1 MDVSLICSFI
11 RDNLEN
17 DLSLEAVAKHF
28 GYSRFHLSRQF
39 KQETGYSYKQYVEA
53 LKIER
58 SIATMVDAGRD
69 VKSVFIDSRHESSGT
84 FSNTFKKLTGLSPNL
99 YKKSL
104 NALRGLLVHSLQH
117 RGEVIYRSRGVG
129 QGAGAGQGHGLG
141 ACIRVSLQYP
151 EVHDERVTFVGL
163 FKNGI
168 PNSAPVVGAALY
180 KRQEVMLDQVPPG
193 TYYLLVTEIDLT
205 ANLMQYFV
213 LNLNYRSKVDQ
224 PIEVTVD
231 TDLHFNLEMRLSVP
245 EDPPIVINLPFLVK
259 QALQKD
265 RNL

>member
-1 MDVSLICSFI
+1 MEIAKICSYI
-11 RDNLEN
+11 RDNLDN
-17 DLSLEAVAKHF
+17 DLSLSTIAKHF

-58 SIATMVDAGRD
+58 SIAAMVDGGRD
-69 VKSVFIDSRHESSGT
+69 AKSVFIDSRHESSGT

-104 NALRGLLVHSLQH
+104 DALRGLLVHSLQH
-117 RGEVIYRSRGVG
+117 RGQVIYRSKSVD
-129 QGAGAGQGHGLG
+129 QGGS
-141 ACIRVSLQYP
+141 IRVSLHYP

-163 FKNGI
+163 FRNGI

-180 KRQEVMLDQVPPG
+180 KQYEVLLDRIPQG

-213 LNLNYRSKVDQ
+213 LNLNYRTKVDQ
-224 PIEVTVD
+224 PIEVTGD
-231 TDLHFNLEMRLSVP
+231 TNLHYDLAMRLSVP

-265 RNL
+265 RNQ